1 MYQRTKYPKNFGGLG
16 GQTYK
21 SARAIVLPVPYDK
34 TSSFGKGADKG
45 PQAVIDTSPQI
56 ELYDREFDCEP
67 YTKYGIFTLPSL
79 KVGKMNSEKM
89 LATVGKKYGELLK
102 DNKFVGMLG
111 GEHSITPSVVPALK
125 KKYPSLSI
133 LQWDAH
139 GDLRDSYE
147 GTKNS
152 HACAMRRCYDNVDNI
167 VQVGIRSICQDE
179 ADFIKEKKI
188 ADNIFSPRR
197 FGLDQMTKAKSIAE
211 IVKKLSDDVYI
222 TIDLDGFDPSILPAT
237 GTPEP
242 GGLGWYDCLDLMK
255 AVFEKKNVVGFD
267 VVELA
272 PIKCFPASEFMA
284 SLLVYK
290 LFNYKFLLSFRPTRL
305 RRGVEKSPLVF

>member
-1 MYQRTKYPKNFGGLG
+1 MYKRTKYPKTFAGLS

-21 SARAIVLPVPYDK
+21 NSQAVVLPVPYDR

-45 PQAVIDTSPQI
+45 PQALIDTSPQM
-56 ELYDREFDCEP
+56 ELYDREFDCET
-67 YTKYGIFTLPSL
+67 YEKYGIFTLPSL
-79 KVGKMNSEKM
+79 KVSNLSSEKM
-89 LATVGKKYGELLK
+89 LSMLEKKYSELLK

-111 GEHSITPSVVPALK
+111 GEHSITPGVMPALK
-125 KKYPSLSI
+125 KKYPNLSI

-152 HACAMRRCYDNVDNI
+152 HACAIRRCYSYVDKV
-167 VQVGIRSICQDE
+167 VQVGIRSTCQEE
-179 ADFIKEKKI
+179 ADFIKEKNI

-197 FGLDQMTKAKSIAE
+197 FGLDQATKQKSIKE
-211 IVKKLSDDVYI
+211 IVSKLSKDVYI

-242 GGLGWYDCLDLMK
+242 GGLGWYDCLDLMR

-272 PIKCFPASEFMA
+272 PIKGFPSSEFMA
-284 SLLVYK
+284 ALLVYK
-290 LFNYKFLLSFRPTRL
+290 LFNYKFLL
-305 RRGVEKSPLVF
+305 K

>member
-1 MYQRTKYPKNFGGLG
+1 MYQRTKYPKNFGGLS

-21 SARAIVLPVPYDK
+21 EAKAIVLPVPYDK
-34 TSSFGKGADKG
+34 TSSYGKGADLG
-45 PQAVIDTSPQI
+45 PKAVIDASPQI
-56 ELYDREFDCEP
+56 ELYDREFDCEA
-67 YTKYGIFTLPSL
+67 YTKYGIFTLPQLPVSKL
-79 KVGKMNSEKM
+79 LPEKM
-89 LATVGKKYGELLK
+89 LKTLEKKYSELIK

-111 GEHSITPSVVPALK
+111 GEHSITPGVISALS
-125 KKYPSLSI
+125 KKYPDLSM

-152 HACAMRRCYDNVDNI
+152 HACAMRRCYDSVDKI

-179 ADFIKEKKI
+179 ADFIKEKNL

-197 FGLDQMTKAKSIAE
+197 FGFDQTTKAKSIAE
-211 IVKKLSDDVYI
+211 IVNKLSNNVYI

-255 AVFEKKNVVGFD
+255 AVFAKKNVVGFD
-267 VVELA
+267 VLELA
-272 PIKCFPASEFMA
+272 PIKGFPSSEFMA
-284 SLLVYK
+284 ALLVYK
-290 LFNYKFLLSFRPTRL
+290 LFNYKFLL
-305 RRGVEKSPLVF
+305 K

>member
-1 MYQRTKYPKNFGGLG
+1 MSASIINCNNPEESNVVLLG
-16 GQTYK
+16 
-21 SARAIVLPVPYDK
+21 VNYDA

-67 YTKYGIFTLPSL
+67 YAKYGIFTLPSL
-79 KVGKMNSEKM
+79 KVGKMSSEKM
-89 LATVGKKYGELLK
+89 LSTVGKKYSELLK

-111 GEHSITPSVVPALK
+111 GEHSITPGVMPILK
-125 KKYPSLSI
+125 KKYPNLSI

-152 HACAMRRCYDNVDNI
+152 HACAIRRCYDNVDNI

-197 FGLDQMTKAKSIAE
+197 FGLDQATKAKSIAE

-255 AVFEKKNVVGFD
+255 VVFEKKNVVGFD
-267 VVELA
+267 VLELA
-272 PIKCFPASEFMA
+272 PIKGFPASEFMA
-284 SLLVYK
+284 ALLVYK
-290 LFNYKFLLSFRPTRL
+290 LFNYKFLLKR
-305 RRGVEKSPLVF
+305 

>member
-1 MYQRTKYPKNFGGLG
+1 MYQRTKYPKNFGGLT

-21 SARAIVLPVPYDK
+21 EAKAIVLPVPYDK
-34 TSSFGKGADKG
+34 TSSYGKGADLG
-45 PQAVIDTSPQI
+45 PKAVIDASPQI
-56 ELYDREFDCEP
+56 ELYDREFDCEA
-67 YTKYGIFTLPSL
+67 YTKYGIFTLPQL
-79 KVGKMNSEKM
+79 PVNKLVPEKM
-89 LATVGKKYGELLK
+89 LKTLEKKYSELVK
-102 DNKFVGMLG
+102 DNKFVGVLG
-111 GEHSITPSVVPALK
+111 GEHSITPGVIPTLK
-125 KKYPSLSI
+125 KKYPNLSI

-152 HACAMRRCYDNVDNI
+152 HACAMRRCYDHVDKI

-179 ADFIKEKKI
+179 ADYIKEKKI
-188 ADNIFSPRR
+188 ADNIFNPRR
-197 FGLDQMTKAKSIAE
+197 FGFDQVTKAKSIKE
-211 IVKKLSDDVYI
+211 IVSKLSNDVYI

-267 VVELA
+267 VLELA
-272 PIKCFPASEFMA
+272 PIKGFPSSEFMA
-284 SLLVYK
+284 ALLVYK
-290 LFNYKFLLSFRPTRL
+290 LFNYKFLLR
-305 RRGVEKSPLVF
+305 K